1 MSFPLNDNFQPKPSV
16 VEKNATKLAY
26 PLPRGVTWRAIIL
39 GSLLIPPNALW
50 IIYVEGIRHS
60 GHPTAISLSWGVLFP
75 ILVLTGINMIL
86 RRFLPKF
93 AFSQAELVTV
103 YIVLWIG
110 MALVG
115 HDSLQLGVPALV
127 CPPWFATPENKWKE
141 IFLERLP
148 GWLIVQDQMAVKGYH
163 MGADTLYK
171 EIYLRAWI
179 GPVLWWTSFITV
191 LGGVLM
197 CITILIRKQ
206 WTENERLTYPI
217 VQLPLAITQDGGN
230 AEFFKNRILCMG
242 IALGAGI
249 DLLNGFHMLFPNLPF
264 ISVRHDAPGHDLR
277 QYLANPPW
285 NAIGWTPFPMYPF
298 IIGLGY
304 LLPLD
309 LSFSVWFF
317 YVFRKLQHV
326 ALAIYPIPSHPGMP
340 YFAQQSAGAWLVY
353 FIFAMW
359 LARTHLKGVWRRI
372 LGMPGGIDD
381 SEEPLSYRAAALC
394 ILIGCGYLSWFTA
407 KMGMPWWVIPPF
419 FAFFFIISTGIARM
433 RAELGPPAHEMA
445 MGMDGG
451 NILATILGTRLL
463 GPQAMVIFPL
473 FWWFCGRGYRTNLM
487 PGQLEGFK
495 MANVA
500 KASPRKLGWAIMV
513 SFVVGSLAAFWAILH
528 WQYKL
533 GDSNSLMT
541 YHGMGQW
548 YNWANRIQNPAGPDY
563 VGTLFIGVGAVFTA
577 LLFYMRQ
584 IFIWWPFHP
593 AGYALSTAYGAEYYW
608 SCMLF
613 AWIIKLII
621 LKSGGLRLY
630 RKTLPFA
637 FGVILGEYTVG
648 AFWSVMSVI
657 LQQTMYDFAPG

>member
-1 MSFPLNDNFQPKPSV
+1 MSISSDSRPKSQTLSDGEQKGV
-16 VEKNATKLAY
+16 FAR
-26 PLPRGVTWRAIIL
+26 PLPRGVTWRAILI
-39 GSLLIPPNALW
+39 GSLLLPPNALW

-75 ILVLTGINMIL
+75 ILILICINMFF
-86 RRFLPKF
+86 RRFLPKW

-103 YIVLWIG
+103 YMVLWIG

-115 HDSLQLGVPALV
+115 HDSLQLGIPALV
-127 CPPWFATPENKWKE
+127 CPQWFATPENKWKE
-141 IFLERLP
+141 IFLDRLP
-148 GWLIVQDQMAVKGYH
+148 DWLIVKDQMAIQGYH
-163 MGADTLYK
+163 VGADTLYK

-179 GPVLWWTSFITV
+179 GPALWWTSFITV

-197 CITILIRKQ
+197 CITILLRKQ

-230 AEFFKNRILCMG
+230 TEFFKNQILWMG
-242 IALGAGI
+242 IAVGAGI
-249 DLLNGFHMLFPNLPF
+249 DILNGLHVLYPTLPF
-264 ISVRHDAPGHDLR
+264 ISVRHDAPGHNLQ
-277 QYLANPPW
+277 QYLVNPPW
-285 NAIGWTPFPMYPF
+285 NAIGWTPFPLYPF

-317 YVFRKLQHV
+317 YIFRKLQHV
-326 ALAIYPIPSHPGMP
+326 VLAVYPIPSHPGMP
-340 YFAQQSAGAWLVY
+340 YFAQQSAGAWIVY

-372 LGMPGGIDD
+372 LGRPGGVDD
-381 SEEPLSYRAAALC
+381 SEEPISYRAAAVC
-394 ILIGCGYLSWFTA
+394 VIIGCGYLSWFTA
-407 KMGMPWWVIPPF
+407 KMGMPPWIIAPF
-419 FAFFFIISTGIARM
+419 FAFFFIISIGIARM

-445 MGMDGG
+445 MGMDAGS
-451 NILATILGTRLL
+451 IIATIVGTRLL
-463 GPQAMVIFPL
+463 GPQAMVLFPL
-473 FWWFCGRGYRTNLM
+473 FWWFTGRGYRTNLM

-495 MANVA
+495 MANAA
-500 KASPRKLGWAIMV
+500 KASPRKLGWAIMFSLV
-513 SFVVGSLAAFWAILH
+513 IGSLAAFWAVLH

-533 GDSNSLMT
+533 GDANSGMT
-541 YHGMGQW
+541 GHGLGQW
-548 YNWANRIQNPAGPDY
+548 YDWAGRIQNPTGPDY
-563 VGTLFIGVGAVFTA
+563 AGTLFIALGAAFTS

-584 IFIWWPFHP
+584 IFPWWPFHP

-608 SCMLF
+608 SCMLV
-613 AWIIKLII
+613 AWFIKLII
-621 LKSGGLRLY
+621 LRSGGLRLY

-637 FGVILGEYTVG
+637 FGIILGEYTVG
-648 AFWSVMSVI
+648 AFWSAMSVV